1 MVSALTPTA
10 FARAP
15 ERNDLPPG
23 CFIQIQY
30 QPWNAFQSQGIS
42 FSRGQ
47 ISAAFAVCPLSQY
60 FVRFPNILLFRNV
73 RRFGSAFQ
81 NSYQVES
88 PTFCDLLCD
97 AAHWTDCGCTV
108 HRCSADPDPSGC
120 PRACPGQQRAVP
132 GRAD

>member
-42 FSRGQ
+42 FSRSQ
-47 ISAAFAVCPLSQY
+47 SPLLSR

-108 HRCSADPDPSGC
+108 HRCSANPDPQEC
-120 PRACPGQQRAVP
+120 PRPYPAQQRAVP